1 MCCQLSVVIN
11 LEEEDPFVLQLRL
24 FGKVSDET
32 WIIVSCEMNFLSG
45 LQIDDELVSCV
56 IMVGV
61 GLVECR

>member
-24 FGKVSDET
+24 FGKVSDEA

-45 LQIDDELVSCV
+45 LHIDDELVSC
-56 IMVGV
+56 GT
-61 GLVECR
+61 

>member
-1 MCCQLSVVIN
+1 LSVVIN